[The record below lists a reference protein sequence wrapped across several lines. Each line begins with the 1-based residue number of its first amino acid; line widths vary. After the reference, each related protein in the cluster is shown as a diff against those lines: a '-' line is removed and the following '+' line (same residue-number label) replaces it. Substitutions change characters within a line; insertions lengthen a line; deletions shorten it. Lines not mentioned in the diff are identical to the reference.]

1 MSSTVKYTEEMF
13 FQGRGVNVIQHNLQ
27 KHLNARTHF
36 PNFSKVASNYSQMVK
51 SKKPVVKMHKKQKLT
66 KKPAK
71 KVPKGKLSGPKNL
84 KKTPLKLK
92 PEPESSD
99 SEVEAFINE
108 PEDSEHELSGE
119 EVEKSASETEEE
131 WADEELAEKHKQD
144 LEKLKKTDPE
154 FYKFLQEND
163 KKLLQFSISDEEAED
178 SEKDEEEDAIHR
190 PKENLEVASDESDF
204 EVDDKEEQ
212 EGDSRLISLKMIK
225 TWQNDIQTDKSNQTI
240 TKLCRAFHAALRM
253 ITKDGGEPDDDHR
266 NLKVEGSAVFNAVIQ
281 LCVLHLGPAIRR
293 FLGLQSGSKQP
304 PHKSKKFNKIK
315 GILKTY
321 FTDLLKLLIGVT
333 SSNIQTVVLKHLHY
347 MSPMLNSY
355 TNTSKS
361 ILTKLIRIWG
371 TAEDSVRV
379 LAFFCILR
387 IVNHQMAGTLN
398 LCLKSMYM
406 TYVKNSK
413 FVSISTLA
421 PINFMRRSLV
431 EMYTLDLNV
440 AYSHVFLY
448 IRQLAIHLR
457 NAVTV
462 KKTENIQSVYNWQF
476 INSLRL
482 WGMLLSATQNKPQM
496 QQLVYPF
503 VQVCLGTIKL
513 VPTAQ
518 CYPLRFHVVQILI
531 DFTKETGVFIP
542 VLPFLLEVLTSHDF
556 NKKHQKV
563 SMKPLHFTCILRLS
577 KSQLQENGFKDT
589 VIDTIYSQ
597 LLEYLS
603 VMSHTIAFPDLS
615 IFCVLQ
621 IKQFLKKSKMSNYNR
636 KLKQALEKIEQ
647 NSQFIESERAKLT
660 VNLIDVKQIEGWE
673 AQIKVKGTPLTA
685 FYESWSKIRNMK
697 KNKEITNNHIL
708 GDYKLP
714 LLKKHE
720 KKAKDSSEGPI
731 ELFPSDSEDEEIGLE
746 KKKRGKRGGKNV
758 AKKLKENIGE
768 EMDVDDQE
776 DVVENI
782 SADDW

>member
-1 MSSTVKYTEEMF
+1 
-13 FQGRGVNVIQHNLQ
+13 
-27 KHLNARTHF
+27 
-36 PNFSKVASNYSQMVK
+36 MVK
-51 SKKPVVKMHKKQKLT
+51 PKKPTLKMHKKAKL
-66 KKPAK
+66 AK
-71 KVPKGKLSGPKNL
+71 KSFKKAPKGKLSGPKNL
-84 KKTPLKLK
+84 RKTPLNLK

-99 SEVEAFINE
+99 SEVEEFMNE
-108 PEDSEHELSGE
+108 LEDSDNELSGE
-119 EVEKSASETEEE
+119 EVEKSSSEAEEE
-131 WADEELAEKHKQD
+131 LDDEELAEKHKQD
-144 LEKLKKTDPE
+144 LIKLKKTDPE

-163 KKLLQFSISDEEAED
+163 KKLLQFSVSDEEAED
-178 SEKDEEEDAIHR
+178 SDKDEEEDFIHR
-190 PKENLEVASDESDF
+190 PNEDLEVASDESDF
-204 EVDDKEEQ
+204 EGEDKEEQ
-212 EGDSRLISLKMIK
+212 EADSRLISLKMIK
-225 TWQNDIQTDKSNQTI
+225 TWQNEIQTDKSNKTI
-240 TKLCRAFHAALRM
+240 AKLSQAFHAALKM
-253 ITKDGGEPDDDHR
+253 ITKDSDELDDDSV
-266 NLKVEGSAVFNAVIQ
+266 NFKVEGSAVFNAVIQ
-281 LCVLHLGPAIRR
+281 LCVLHLGPAVRK

-304 PHKSKKFNKIK
+304 PHKCKKFNKIK

-321 FTDLLKLLIGVT
+321 FIDLLKLLVGVT

-355 TNTSKS
+355 TNITKS

-387 IVNHQMAGTLN
+387 IVNNQMAGTLDI
-398 LCLKSMYM
+398 CLKSMYM

-421 PINFMRRSLV
+421 SINFMRRSLV

-476 INSLRL
+476 VNSLRL

-518 CYPLRFHVVQILI
+518 YYPLRFHVVQILI

-542 VLPFLLEVLTSHDF
+542 VLPFLLEVLTSHNF
-556 NKKHQKV
+556 NKKHQKI
-563 SMKPLHFTCILRLS
+563 SMKPLHFTCVLRLS

-603 VMSHTIAFPDLS
+603 IMSHTIAFPDLS
-615 IFCVLQ
+615 LFCVLQ
-621 IKQFLKKSKMSNYNR
+621 IKQFLKNCKMSNYNR

-660 VNLIDVKQIEGWE
+660 VNLIDLKQIEGWE

-720 KKAKDSSEGPI
+720 KKTKNSLEGPI
-731 ELFPSDSEDEEIGLE
+731 ELFPSDSEDEEVGLE

-758 AKKLKENIGE
+758 TKKPKGNVVD
-768 EMDVDDQE
+768 EMDVNDQG